1 MRAFVPGLT
10 VQPLLENAIYHGIE
24 PLERGGT
31 VTVSGSVV
39 DGVVE
44 IVVTNPVAPSTAAG
58 RAAAGQPARA
68 RQHPATARSRV
79 RRPRL
84 ADGGAAAGSLSR
96 HRALPIH
103 RMSAVPLSV
112 LIVDDE
118 LPARERL
125 QRLVAE
131 LPGCAVAGVCSNGA
145 DALSLVGKL
154 KPAVVLLDIRM
165 PGMTGIEVARHL
177 GALEQPPAIVF
188 TTAYDEY
195 ALEAFESQAVGYL
208 LKPVRSERLAQ
219 ALKHASRLRAPQLL
233 GLGLPGA
240 PLAARQHVAV
250 RLRDELKL
258 IPVKDIRYFRAE
270 QKYVT
275 VRHTRGEDL
284 IDESLKQLEEEFARD
299 FVRAHRSILVAIAHV
314 EALER
319 CTGDDGYAL
328 RLRGEAEPLAVS
340 RRQLAELRKRLAS
353 H

>member
-1 MRAFVPGLT
+1 M
-10 VQPLLENAIYHGIE
+10 N
-24 PLERGGT
+24 
-31 VTVSGSVV
+31 
-39 DGVVE
+39 
-44 IVVTNPVAPSTAAG
+44 
-58 RAAAGQPARA
+58 
-68 RQHPATARSRV
+68 
-79 RRPRL
+79 
-84 ADGGAAAGSLSR
+84 
-96 HRALPIH
+96 
-103 RMSAVPLSV
+103 AVPLTV

-131 LPGCAVAGVCSNGA
+131 LPGCAVAGVCSNGT
-145 DALSLVGKL
+145 DALSLVAKL

-177 GALEQPPAIVF
+177 GALEHPPAIVF

-219 ALKHASRLRAPQLL
+219 ALKQASRLLAPQLR
-233 GLGLPGA
+233 GLGLPAA

-250 RLRDELKL
+250 RVRDELKL
-258 IPVKDIRYFRAE
+258 IPVKDIRYFRAD

-275 VRHTRGEDL
+275 VRHSRGEDL
-284 IDESLKQLEEEFARD
+284 IDEPLKQLEEEFAPE

-319 CTGDDGYAL
+319 SVGDDGYAIK
-328 RLRGEAEPLAVS
+328 LRGEVEPLAVS
-340 RRQLAELRKRLAS
+340 RRQLAELRKRLAGHRS
-353 H
+353 

>member
-1 MRAFVPGLT
+1 MNAF
-10 VQPLLENAIYHGIE
+10 
-24 PLERGGT
+24 
-31 VTVSGSVV
+31 
-39 DGVVE
+39 
-44 IVVTNPVAPSTAAG
+44 
-58 RAAAGQPARA
+58 
-68 RQHPATARSRV
+68 
-79 RRPRL
+79 
-84 ADGGAAAGSLSR
+84 
-96 HRALPIH
+96 
-103 RMSAVPLSV
+103 PLSV

-125 QRLVAE
+125 QRLVEE
-131 LPGCAVAGVCSNGA
+131 LPGCTVAGACSNGA

-154 KPAVVLLDIRM
+154 QPAVVLLDIRM
-165 PGMTGIEVARHL
+165 PGMSGIEVARHL
-177 GALEQPPAIVF
+177 ATFEHPPAIVF

-195 ALEAFESQAVGYL
+195 ALQAFESQAVGYL

-219 ALKHASRLRAPQLL
+219 ALKQASRLSSPQLL
-233 GLGLPGA
+233 GLATPTA

-250 RLRDELKL
+250 RVRDELKL
-258 IPVKDIRYFRAE
+258 ILVKDIRYFRAD

-275 VRHTRGEDL
+275 VRHSRGEDL
-284 IDESLKQLEEEFARD
+284 IDESLKQLEEEFVRD

-319 CTGDDGYAL
+319 AGADESYVL

>member
-1 MRAFVPGLT
+1 
-10 VQPLLENAIYHGIE
+10 
-24 PLERGGT
+24 
-31 VTVSGSVV
+31 
-39 DGVVE
+39 
-44 IVVTNPVAPSTAAG
+44 
-58 RAAAGQPARA
+58 
-68 RQHPATARSRV
+68 
-79 RRPRL
+79 
-84 ADGGAAAGSLSR
+84 
-96 HRALPIH
+96 
-103 RMSAVPLSV
+103 MSAGPVSV

-131 LPGCAVAGVCSNGA
+131 LPGCSVAGVCSNGV
-145 DALSLVGKL
+145 DALALVGKL
-154 KPAVVLLDIRM
+154 KPGVVLLDIRM

-177 GALEQPPAIVF
+177 GALDQPPAIIF

-219 ALKHASRLRAPQLL
+219 AVKHASRLSAPQLL
-233 GLGLPGA
+233 GLAA
-240 PLAARQHVAV
+240 PVEASAARQHIAV
-250 RLRDELKL
+250 RVRDELKL
-258 IPVKDIRYFRAE
+258 IPVKDIRYFRAD

-275 VRHTRGEDL
+275 VRHSRGEDL
-284 IDESLKQLEEEFARD
+284 IDESLKQLEDEFAHD
-299 FVRAHRSILVAIAHV
+299 FVRAHRSILVSIAHV

-319 CTGDDGYAL
+319 VGSDEGYAL

>member
-1 MRAFVPGLT
+1 M
-10 VQPLLENAIYHGIE
+10 NA
-24 PLERGGT
+24 
-31 VTVSGSVV
+31 
-39 DGVVE
+39 
-44 IVVTNPVAPSTAAG
+44 A
-58 RAAAGQPARA
+58 
-68 RQHPATARSRV
+68 
-79 RRPRL
+79 
-84 ADGGAAAGSLSR
+84 
-96 HRALPIH
+96 
-103 RMSAVPLSV
+103 PLSV

-125 QRLVAE
+125 QRLVTE
-131 LPGCAVAGVCSNGA
+131 LPGCTVAGVCSNGA
-145 DALSLVGKL
+145 DALPLVGKL

-177 GALEQPPAIVF
+177 GALEHPPAIVF

-219 ALKHASRLRAPQLL
+219 ALKQASRLRPPQLL
-233 GLGLPGA
+233 GLGAAAA
-240 PLAARQHVAV
+240 PLTTRQHVAV

-275 VRHTRGEDL
+275 VRHTGGEDL
-284 IDESLKQLEEEFARD
+284 IDEPLKQLEEEFARD

-319 CTGDDGYAL
+319 CAGDDGYVL
-328 RLRGEAEPLAVS
+328 TLRGEAEPVAVS

>member
-1 MRAFVPGLT
+1 M
-10 VQPLLENAIYHGIE
+10 
-24 PLERGGT
+24 
-31 VTVSGSVV
+31 S
-39 DGVVE
+39 
-44 IVVTNPVAPSTAAG
+44 APS
-58 RAAAGQPARA
+58 
-68 RQHPATARSRV
+68 
-79 RRPRL
+79 
-84 ADGGAAAGSLSR
+84 
-96 HRALPIH
+96 
-103 RMSAVPLSV
+103 LSV

-145 DALSLVGKL
+145 DALTLVGKL
-154 KPAVVLLDIRM
+154 QPGVVLLDIRM

-177 GALEQPPAIVF
+177 GALEHPPAIVF

-219 ALKHASRLRAPQLL
+219 ALKQASRLSSPQLR
-233 GLGLPGA
+233 GLATPAAL
-240 PLAARQHVAV
+240 LAARQHVAV
-250 RLRDELKL
+250 RVRDELKL
-258 IPVKDIRYFRAE
+258 IPVKDIRYFRAD

-275 VRHTRGEDL
+275 VRHSRGEDL
-284 IDESLKQLEEEFARD
+284 IDESLKQLEEEFAAD

-319 CTGDDGYAL
+319 TGGEDSYAL
-328 RLRGEAEPLAVS
+328 RLRGESETVAVS